1 VKLTEHFIITNL
13 ILIIFKCWISF
24 KYIFPMVYKNYRYLR
39 EFITHNSPV
48 NKYIVRELE
57 IIKYLYKFY
66 VAQP

>member
-1 VKLTEHFIITNL
+1 
-13 ILIIFKCWISF
+13 
-24 KYIFPMVYKNYRYLR
+24 MVYKNYRYLR